1 MRLEEVIGA
10 RIATNRDGR
19 MTQAE
24 FGERV
29 GRYLGKTWSRQTV
42 SAAEKGGRAFT
53 ALELIVISIVL
64 DIPMGVLFLPNAAAG
79 TAELE
84 TPGGVPLPVE
94 SVINHVSTGV
104 VVSEPMHDPAEL
116 FEAPNAILEQRRRT
130 KALELATQLH
140 AAYLR
145 AGNGHGTVTASF
157 ERDDVLKTAERF
169 AEYLRGDS

>member
-10 RIATNRDGR
+10 RIAANRDGR

-53 ALELIVISIVL
+53 ALELIVISTVL
-64 DIPMGVLFLPNAAAG
+64 DIPMGVLFLPRTAAG

-94 SVINHVSTGV
+94 SVINHVSMGV
-104 VVSEPMHDPAEL
+104 AVSEPMHDPAEL

-130 KALELATQLH
+130 KALELAIQLH

-157 ERDDVLKTAERF
+157 ERDDVVKAAERF